1 MHKMNILGISFPKF
15 RRRQRTFF
23 NFQQRREAFIN
34 TDTRRFK
41 IQTSDMALLNPR
53 TPPPPTTSDGPKNS
67 VTTEIK

>member
-15 RRRQRTFF
+15 RQRQRTFF

-41 IQTSDMALLNPR
+41 IQTSDMALLNP
-53 TPPPPTTSDGPKNS
+53 PTTSDGPKNS

>member
-1 MHKMNILGISFPKF
+1 MHKMNILGISFPKS
-15 RRRQRTFF
+15 RQRQRTFF

-41 IQTSDMALLNPR
+41 IQTSDMALLNP
-53 TPPPPTTSDGPKNS
+53 PTTSDGPENS